1 MPVPG
6 LQQFV
11 EVKAKIVGAVHDLH
25 SRKFL
30 SIESVFLAPPTPDV
44 PLLS

>member
-30 SIESVFLAPPTPDV
+30 SIESVFLAPLIPFL
-44 PLLS
+44 PLIS

>member
-25 SRKFL
+25 SRKVL
-30 SIESVFLAPPTPDV
+30 SIESVFFAPLTPGM
-44 PLLS
+44 PGLS